1 MFSIREVPQASTS
14 FSPFELLYGRQ
25 PRGLLDLAKEA
36 WEQQPSPHWTLVE
49 HVEEVQERM
58 ATLWPLVREHMAA
71 AQAVQ
76 AHVYNRRAQP
86 REFAPG
92 DRVLMLVP
100 TMECKFLA
108 KWHGPYEVIE
118 KVGEVNYR
126 IRQPGRRPP
135 EKVYHVN
142 LLKKWVA
149 RDVLC
154 SFPPPQGPAKTE
166 PVEVPIGE
174 QLSKSQRQDV
184 MELVER
190 HRDVFSEAG
199 RTDLIQHHIISEPGK
214 KGKAATIP
222 DTGGQKRSSPTG
234 GWATRNSS

>member
-1 MFSIREVPQASTS
+1 
-14 FSPFELLYGRQ
+14 
-25 PRGLLDLAKEA
+25 
-36 WEQQPSPHWTLVE
+36 
-49 HVEEVQERM
+49 M

-71 AQAVQ
+71 AQGAQ
-76 AHVYNRRAQP
+76 ARVYNRRAQP

-92 DRVLMLVP
+92 GRVLVLVP

-135 EKVYHVN
+135 ETVYHVN

-174 QLSKSQRQDV
+174 QLSKSQHQDM
-184 MELVER
+184 MELVEC
-190 HRDVFSEAG
+190 HRDVFSTEAG
-199 RTDLIQHHIISEPGK
+199 RTDLIQHHIITEPGKKVKLRPK

-234 GWATRNSS
+234 GPGPHMGMRMPCPGETHWEAGPPLPPGRS